1 MTVTEARTD
10 PVVQCQN
17 VTLTYDSQTAA
28 RTVLKDVTCA
38 VMPGAQIALVG
49 PSGSGKSSLIHV
61 MAGLIAPNTGVIT
74 WPALRAHPTKRPGK
88 VVVAFQAPSLISALD
103 VAENV
108 ELPLVLAD
116 VSASDAR
123 VRATAMLESLGLE
136 QLSTQLPEELS
147 GGQAQRVALARA
159 LATEPSVLLADEPT
173 GQVDHRTAAQL
184 LDVVL
189 EHAARSGMA
198 VVVATH
204 DQGVAARC
212 TTRWEIHDG
221 SLQNRGVSR

>member
-1 MTVTEARTD
+1 MTVTEVRTD
-10 PVVQCQN
+10 PLVQCQN
-17 VTLTYDSQTAA
+17 LTLTYDGQTAA
-28 RTVLKDVTCA
+28 RTVLKDISCA

-61 MAGLIAPNTGVIT
+61 MAGLIAPDTGVIT
-74 WPALRAHPTKRPGK
+74 WPALRAHPTERPGK

-103 VAENV
+103 VTENI
-108 ELPLVLAD
+108 ELPLVLAG

-123 VRATAMLESLGLE
+123 VQATAMLESLGLG

-159 LATEPSVLLADEPT
+159 LATKPSVLLADEPT

-184 LDVVL
+184 LDVVF

-198 VVVATH
+198 VVIATH
-204 DQGVAARC
+204 DQSVAARC

-221 SLQNRGVSR
+221 SLQNRGIGR